1 MKQVLC
7 RTALVTLFLSSIAL
21 FESGEVFARRKASK
35 GKARR
40 SAGSSRRRSAGSGR
54 RRHSATKVSRFSN
67 NNAGTN
73 SNNGVNTTSASSDK
87 AKLPMCPLG
96 KILWRNPDDDPEGV
110 FYKSK
115 SEKSKCSVPVN
126 VLENPWNTPAIKD
139 VYKNKPA
146 FMLDEDAVV
155 LTCEK
160 GYLPVSSKK
169 KKKKNDDIA
178 NNNTNTK
185 PESPCVSEEE
195 FCILD
200 EIVEKKSKDGKAVY
214 YFYGDDEN
222 ARECRLVKN
231 SIAKRVDKE
240 DAVDAGF
247 DEDDVKR
254 AYKII
259 CNKGYYSSQLE
270 GSSLRLDCK
279 KCPEGKTTAESGAN
293 ALSECIPD
301 GTEKEKEDH
310 QRKAGSST
318 RNS

>member
-1 MKQVLC
+1 MKQILC

-40 SAGSSRRRSAGSGR
+40 SAGSSRRRSAGSSR

-73 SNNGVNTTSASSDK
+73 SNNGVNTTSVSSDK

-115 SEKSKCSVPVN
+115 SEKSKCQTPLN
-126 VLENPWNTPAIKD
+126 VLENPWNTAAIKD
-139 VYKNKPA
+139 VYKNKPV
-146 FMLDEDAVV
+146 FIKDEDAVV
-155 LTCEK
+155 LTCES
-160 GYLPVSSKK
+160 GFLQVSSKK
-169 KKKKNDDIA
+169 KKKSDNAVD
-178 NNNTNTK
+178 NNVNTK
-185 PESPCVSEEE
+185 PESPCMPEED
-195 FCILD
+195 FCVLD

-214 YFYGDDEN
+214 YFYGDNED
-222 ARECRLVKN
+222 ARECKLVKN
-231 SIAKRVDKE
+231 SIAKRVDKK

-301 GTEKEKEDH
+301 GIEKEKEDH
-310 QRKAGSST
+310 RREAGHST